1 MSNKIN
7 FIMRKLFKT
16 CSGREKFI
24 KNKNNYNKFLIK
36 NNQHNYNKIIIRK
49 NHTSS
54 PFYIGGPGGTGGG
67 PGGNKPN
74 IFELICALSAIG
86 IYNSMN
92 KKKN

>member
-16 CSGREKFI
+16 GSIREKFI

-36 NNQHNYNKIIIRK
+36 NNQQNYNKIITRK
-49 NHTSS
+49 NHTISS
-54 PFYIGGPGGTGGG
+54 GSFGGGGGG
-67 PGGNKPN
+67 PRGNKPNN

-86 IYNSMN
+86 IYNSIKNKN
-92 KKKN
+92 KK

>member
-1 MSNKIN
+1 
-7 FIMRKLFKT
+7 MRKLFKT

-36 NNQHNYNKIIIRK
+36 NNQQNYNKIITRK

-54 PFYIGGPGGTGGG
+54 FYLGGTGGGPGSG

-86 IYNSMN
+86 IYNSIN
-92 KKKN
+92 EKKK